1 MLDMVWRSDGF
12 FPRLDTHTHTQRER
26 ERETLCGVNWWHA
39 DSSYRLRLMRFPPSS
54 VILQESAR
62 RLTSSTFPHLY
73 LVRFF
78 FILSCRVRRAYNA
91 HVIGDLL
98 SSTIFRK
105 TLDIHLRH
113 CHLRTAKQIVNFNN
127 NNKQTNHRNIFDI
140 KVTLKVPQ
148 VPYSQSSDMCIESWW
163 HVISTN
169 QFTKSI

>member
-1 MLDMVWRSDGF
+1 
-12 FPRLDTHTHTQRER
+12 
-26 ERETLCGVNWWHA
+26 
-39 DSSYRLRLMRFPPSS
+39 MRFPPSS